1 MNTDELRTLLKEA
14 GRPVD
19 SPGDPVAVI
28 RKRGRR
34 RQRTQVAAAVACTAV
49 VAAGAFGAVDLWPSD
64 DVAPAGPVAADTPP
78 GSLGETPPQ
87 VGERNLLHSPPVHRE
102 PRATPRGLYLG
113 LDGLQADDLVRI
125 RTICPSASGPDPVML
140 EMSLEPFTGP
150 INPPPTPP
158 GAPVPGA
165 LSVACVGAVTVTDFV
180 VPAGWPRYSVA
191 QVDVKL
197 PENRGMKL
205 EVAAYR

>member
-19 SPGDPVAVI
+19 SPDDPVAVI

-49 VAAGAFGAVDLWPSD
+49 VAAGAFGAVDLWSSD
-64 DVAPAGPVAADTPP
+64 DAAPAGPVAADTPP
-78 GSLGETPPQ
+78 GALGDTPTE
-87 VGERNLLHSPPVHRE
+87 VGGQHLLNRPRVHRE
-102 PRATPRGLYLG
+102 PEATPRGLYLG
-113 LDGLQADDLVRI
+113 LDGLRANDLVRI
-125 RTICPSASGPDPVML
+125 RTICPTASAPDPVML
-140 EMSLEPFTGP
+140 KMSLEPFTGP
-150 INPPPTPP
+150 INPPPVPP

-165 LSVACVGAVTVTDFV
+165 RSVACIGAVTVTEFV

-191 QVDVKL
+191 QVDVQL

>member
-49 VAAGAFGAVDLWPSD
+49 VAAGAFGAVDLWSSD
-64 DVAPAGPVAADTPP
+64 DAAPAGPVAADTPP
-78 GSLGETPPQ
+78 GALGETPTE
-87 VGERNLLHSPPVHRE
+87 VGDRHLLDRPRVHRE
-102 PRATPRGLYLG
+102 PEATPRGLYLG
-113 LDGLQADDLVRI
+113 LDGLRADDLVRI
-125 RTICPSASGPDPVML
+125 RTICPTASGPDPVML
-140 EMSLEPFTGP
+140 EVSLEPSNGQAGP
-150 INPPPTPP
+150 PP

-165 LSVACVGAVTVTDFV
+165 RSVACVGAITFTDFV

-191 QVDVKL
+191 QVDVQL
-197 PENRGMKL
+197 PESRGMKL